1 MTDEQLEQRLRAWYR
16 LEIPENE
23 TAPIALRSALAAIP
37 IASPSA
43 WRGRASRRS
52 VRMLAVAAVL
62 TTLVGGALVGSGT
75 LRLPTDVPPSQPA
88 VVLPIDASPRIPP
101 ATARPSV
108 PVATPSATP
117 TSSPGPCATDTLKV
131 LTGDAVEKR
140 VSLLPADLPIG
151 RGAYFTLTPIPRVPR
166 LWAIPP
172 GGGQAALV
180 ASISP
185 WLDLIDVLDL
195 SNDGSRALIRAGN
208 ISPSGGS
215 PECADIYLVQTDG
228 SGATRLTTFG
238 AGQFVTGG
246 AFSPDGRR
254 VAFTWWDPGTITVLD
269 LASGQMVHQACGLNY
284 GSSPDRIDWS
294 PTSARVAVVCNGVFT
309 TFDAAG
315 AAAPVDYWRGDETL
329 GFLWTDDHTVLVA
342 EEPTGLGLYG
352 THIDSFDVVSNTVT
366 VVGRFNDASS
376 IEGMAGTFRLS
387 PDGRWLFFLGGLLTA
402 VPADQVNFVG
412 YLASTTGGKPTQIL
426 PEDEAASFQGWSAD
440 GRALVFIDSD
450 GTLTRVDIET
460 RHRSGIGTV
469 GEGYSQG
476 VWRIP

>member
-1 MTDEQLEQRLRAWYR
+1 MTNEELEQRLRAWYR

-23 TAPIALRSALAAIP
+23 TAPAALRSALTAIV

-43 WRGRASRRS
+43 WRGTASRRN

-62 TTLVGGALVGSGT
+62 TTLVGALVGSGT
-75 LRLPTDVPPSQPA
+75 VRLPTKVPPSQPA

-117 TSSPGPCATDTLKV
+117 TSSPGPCVTDTLKV
-131 LTGDAVEKR
+131 LTGDTMEKR
-140 VSLLPADLPIG
+140 VSLLPADLPTG
-151 RGAYFTLTPIPRVPR
+151 SGAYFTLTPIPRVPR

-172 GGGQAALV
+172 GGGQAALI

-185 WLDLIDVLDL
+185 WLDLFDVLDL
-195 SNDGSRALIRAGN
+195 SNDGSRVLIRAGN

-215 PECADIYLVQTDG
+215 PECADIYLVQADG
-228 SGATRLTTFG
+228 SGAARLTTFG

-254 VAFTWWDPGTITVLD
+254 VAFTWWDPGTVTVLD
-269 LASGQMVHQACGLNY
+269 VASGQMVQQPCGLAY
-284 GSSPDRIDWS
+284 GSTPTQIAWS
-294 PTSARVAVVCNGVFT
+294 QTGARFAVVCNGVFT
-309 TFDAAG
+309 IFDAAG
-315 AAAPVDYWRGDETL
+315 AAAPVEYWRGDETL
-329 GFLWTDDHTVLVA
+329 GFLWTDDRTVLVA

-352 THIDSFDVVSNTVT
+352 TRIDSFDVVSNTAT

-402 VPADQVNFVG
+402 VPADQVKFVG

-440 GRALVFIDSD
+440 SRALVFIDAD
-450 GTLTRVDIET
+450 GTLTRLEVET

-476 VWRIP
+476 IWGFP